1 MSPTTPTVTPT
12 STRTG
17 RRWRDQDGPGGGG
30 PVGDR
35 GWRDDAVCRS
45 VDPELF
51 FPTAQSGP
59 AYDEQVTRA
68 VAVCAGCAV
77 RAACLEFALEALPD
91 GIAGGMTPAQRR
103 TFADS
108 AGRRCVEKRDLVTA
122 GANRWEVCAAGRA
135 ALRAGRAVRAVA
147 REFGVTERTAQR
159 WAQRV
164 RAEQAGAEQAGA
176 GRVREEVRA
185 G

>member
-1 MSPTTPTVTPT
+1 
-12 STRTG
+12 
-17 RRWRDQDGPGGGG
+17 
-30 PVGDR
+30 
-35 GWRDDAVCRS
+35 
-45 VDPELF
+45 
-51 FPTAQSGP
+51 
-59 AYDEQVTRA
+59 
-68 VAVCAGCAV
+68 
-77 RAACLEFALEALPD
+77 
-91 GIAGGMTPAQRR
+91 MTPAQRR

-108 AGRRCVEKRDLVTA
+108 AGRRCVEERDLVTA
-122 GANRWEVCAAGRA
+122 GANRWEVGAAGRA

-164 RAEQAGAEQAGA
+164 RAEQQAGAEQAGAGA